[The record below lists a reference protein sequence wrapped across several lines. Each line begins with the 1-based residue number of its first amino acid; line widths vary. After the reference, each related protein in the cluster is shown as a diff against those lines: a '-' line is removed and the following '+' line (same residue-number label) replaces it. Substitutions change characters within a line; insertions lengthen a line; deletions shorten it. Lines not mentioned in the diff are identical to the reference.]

1 MNSKNVQFSSSMQL
15 SYAVVRQAGLERCMP
30 PTLATAM
37 QNNSCFGMT
46 STAVSS
52 MVLM

>member
-1 MNSKNVQFSSSMQL
+1 MNSKTVQFCSSMH
-15 SYAVVRQAGLERCMP
+15 AVGRQAGLMSCMP
-30 PTLATAM
+30 PTLAIAM
-37 QNNSCFGMT
+37 QNNSDFGMA